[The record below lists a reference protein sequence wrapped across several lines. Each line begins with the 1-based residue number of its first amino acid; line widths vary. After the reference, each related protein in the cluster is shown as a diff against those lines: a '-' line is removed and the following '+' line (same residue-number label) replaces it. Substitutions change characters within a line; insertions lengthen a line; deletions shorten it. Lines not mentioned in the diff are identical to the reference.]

1 MQAESWSL
9 RSGDD
14 VFQHGNAFVGP
25 YFQQIPPIGQGLDQS
40 LYRHYE
46 RAINVRFGA
55 PVPLCRVRQDVHR
68 TAHQHCGGQMTV
80 AMDRALLAVQLL
92 IEGNSIYSMQRIVG
106 VDQNTMMKLLMVA
119 GAKCGKLVRRSG
131 MAV

>member
-1 MQAESWSL
+1 
-9 RSGDD
+9 
-14 VFQHGNAFVGP
+14 
-25 YFQQIPPIGQGLDQS
+25 
-40 LYRHYE
+40 
-46 RAINVRFGA
+46 
-55 PVPLCRVRQDVHR
+55 
-68 TAHQHCGGQMTV
+68 MTV